1 MLMVVMDHPAQ
12 QDHLEHLEH
21 QDRVV
26 HQDRLEH
33 QDRRFIGK
41 GHGTWELLIVLIV
54 LLNFSVVLI
63 FH

>member
-1 MLMVVMDHPAQ
+1 MAH
-12 QDHLEHLEH
+12 QDRLEH

-54 LLNFSVVLI
+54 LLNFSEVLI